1 MGGDDTLTLNAPA
14 IICGGI
20 GNDTIQFGNQ
30 SGAKAIFTAG
40 DGQDIIRW
48 NTGAGNIS
56 NNTLQFSDIKFK
68 DLNFNL
74 EGNNLKISYKTIHGS
89 KGLESD
95 FVILINAGNIP
106 NKTIDDPIINLLLAI
121 PEDYRYAEE
130 RRLFYVA
137 LTRTKSIV
145 YILMQEEKPSVFVGE
160 IKQDYERTEA
170 KRHGKMSLDELIE
183 SMEND

>member
-1 MGGDDTLTLNAPA
+1 M
-14 IICGGI
+14 
-20 GNDTIQFGNQ
+20 
-30 SGAKAIFTAG
+30 
-40 DGQDIIRW
+40 
-48 NTGAGNIS
+48 
-56 NNTLQFSDIKFK
+56 
-68 DLNFNL
+68 
-74 EGNNLKISYKTIHGS
+74 
-89 KGLESD
+89 ESD